1 MVSIRRV
8 FPLSPIPQNL
18 EFPLV
23 VSNTARQAYRGEADM
38 KMGVW
43 EASLLGI

>member
-8 FPLSPIPQNL
+8 FQLSPVLQNL

-23 VSNTARQAYRGEADM
+23 ASNTAQAYRGEADM
-38 KMGVW
+38 KMEVW